1 MVTVRVY
8 PSVGVEEPGT
18 EAGGRPSLA
27 LMNPPNGV
35 SFVTC
40 VLSSLGHV
48 VISRD
53 GWGLSVCLCVPRCE
67 DLLHTGA
74 GTGSSRERWGGGLW
88 LSEWPLVPQRPE
100 SVHSMH
106 RRWLEG
112 ILTSRGRAVRPRTL
126 DSGEVLEDDSAKE
139 VCILILMGVMQLLQK
154 LPPKLPPNCIGSRLR
169 SPRVGQAGTC
179 APVVDEPRSSLHS
192 SRVVIN
198 QQVARAPL
206 RSR

>member
-53 GWGLSVCLCVPRCE
+53 GWGLSGVPLCASMRRLAAYRGGNRFQPRE
-67 DLLHTGA
+67 M
-74 GTGSSRERWGGGLW
+74 GGGLW

-126 DSGEVLEDDSAKE
+126 DSGEVLVDDSAKE
-139 VCILILMGVMQLLQK
+139 VCILMGVMQLLQK